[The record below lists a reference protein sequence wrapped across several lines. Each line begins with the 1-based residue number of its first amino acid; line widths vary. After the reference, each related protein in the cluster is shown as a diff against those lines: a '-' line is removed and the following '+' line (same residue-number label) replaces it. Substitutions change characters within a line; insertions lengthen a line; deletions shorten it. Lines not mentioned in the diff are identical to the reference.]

1 MGIYTE
7 LVERALPYARA
18 KKIKRMVIGIHY
30 TMVEVER
37 CGTGLAYTLLPE
49 IKNCCELDD
58 SINFWK
64 LPADIAIKGYL
75 SFNQIESLVGLATIN
90 AIFSGRKE
98 NLKNAV
104 EGDLFSILKFDYRDE
119 VLMVGR
125 FDPVLR
131 KLQGKVKK
139 VWLLEKEEDITT
151 FSIEEIKDKLKLAI
165 ITSSTLVNKTL
176 ERILESLY
184 GVPEVALMGPTTPLC
199 PEVFRFTPITWLCGA
214 IVRDPDQLFIKIC
227 EGKGTQAFFKANTPK
242 PILEKI
248 NLRVKK

>member
-75 SFNQIESLVGLATIN
+75 SPNQIESIVGLATIN

-104 EGDLFSILKFDYRDE
+104 EGDLFSILKFDYKDE
-119 VLMVGR
+119 ILMVGR
-125 FDPVLR
+125 FEPVLR

-139 VWLLEKEEDITT
+139 VWVLEKEEDIRT
-151 FSIEEIKDKLKLAI
+151 FPLAEIKDKIKLAI

-176 ERILESLY
+176 EQVLEGLY
-184 GVPEVALMGPTTPLC
+184 GVPEVVLMGPTTPLC

-214 IVRDPDQLFIKIC
+214 IVRDVDQLFIKIC
-227 EGKGTQAFFKANTPK
+227 EGKGTQAFFKANASK

-248 NLRVKK
+248 NLRVTK